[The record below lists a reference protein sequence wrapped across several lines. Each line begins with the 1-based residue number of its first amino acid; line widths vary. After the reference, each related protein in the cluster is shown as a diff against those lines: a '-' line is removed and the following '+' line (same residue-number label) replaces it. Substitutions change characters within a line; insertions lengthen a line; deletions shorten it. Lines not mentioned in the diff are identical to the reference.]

1 MSDPINALQQLA
13 QIWVPRGEQDF
24 GALLG
29 LVTLRA
35 QAFPL
40 DPGFRNQLAPPWVA
54 VVLEAET
61 LGDVIVVM
69 RKRDAAVLVD
79 VTIGGDGRVPSLDFS
94 ELHLQVVEEFFS
106 TMVGP
111 LLDPL
116 RESSGQ
122 PLMLHVKD
130 RRMDNVAPA
139 IPGDGGAIEFT
150 IHNELMPESTF
161 YVLFTAAAAAGSAA
175 LLDGGIPSAG
185 GDIPMSVAAAPPPAA
200 AAPPPM
206 APPVMPTAPPPMPV
220 AAPPMAAPAYAGYP
234 PQAPQGYAPQPG
246 WPPQQQAQAYAVTDP
261 AAYAPATPPW
271 GQPPQPMPA
280 RPAGPSQD
288 EITYQ
293 NLRLGTVT
301 PQPPAQGARV
311 ESIRFLMDLPLKVT
325 AVLGRSDIQI
335 KDLLEMGVGSVL
347 ELDRYENE
355 PVDLL
360 VNDKLVARGEVVVVE
375 DRFGIR
381 ITETISETERL
392 KGIGG

>member
-1 MSDPINALQQLA
+1 MSDPVSALQQLGTTW
-13 QIWVPRGEQDF
+13 IPRGEQDF

-29 LVTLRA
+29 PVTLTCRA
-35 QAFPL
+35 YPL
-40 DPGFRNQLAPPWVA
+40 DPGFRAGLTPPWVA
-54 VVLEAET
+54 VVLEVDAA
-61 LGDVIVVM
+61 GDIVVVM

-116 RESSGQ
+116 RDATGGSYS
-122 PLMLHVKD
+122 LHVKD

-139 IPGDGGAIEFT
+139 VPGDGVVLEFGINT
-150 IHNELMPESTF
+150 ELMPDSSF
-161 YVLFTAAAAAGSAA
+161 YVVFDPAAAGTCASS
-175 LLDGGIPSAG
+175 LGGGAHA
-185 GDIPMSVAAAPPPAA
+185 VPAA
-200 AAPPPM
+200 AAPPPV
-206 APPVMPTAPPPMPV
+206 AV
-220 AAPPMAAPAYAGYP
+220 AAAPPPMAAPMAAVPAGAPPMAVPAAAPYGYPQQPAPGYP
-234 PQAPQGYAPQPG
+234 PPQAGG
-246 WPPQQQAQAYAVTDP
+246 WPPQPQAVPGYPPAPDPYGAWAQPQA
-261 AAYAPATPPW
+261 
-271 GQPPQPMPA
+271 GG
-280 RPAGPSQD
+280 RPGPTAE

-293 NLRLGTVT
+293 NVRLSQVT
-301 PQPPAQGARV
+301 PQAPAAGARV

>member
-1 MSDPINALQQLA
+1 MSDPTTALQGLGTTW
-13 QIWVPRGEQDF
+13 IPRGEQDF

-29 LVTLRA
+29 AVQLTCR
-35 QAFPL
+35 AFPL
-40 DPGFRNQLAPPWVA
+40 DPGFRAGLTPPWVA
-54 VVLEAET
+54 VVLEVDGA
-61 LGDVIVVM
+61 GDIVVVM

-116 RESSGQ
+116 RDATGQ
-122 PLMLHVKD
+122 PFGLHVKD

-139 IPGDGGAIEFT
+139 VPPDGVVLEFGINT
-150 IHNELMPESTF
+150 ELMPDSSF
-161 YVLFTAAAAAGSAA
+161 YVVFNGAAAAVCAGS
-175 LLDGGIPSAG
+175 GGGA
-185 GDIPMSVAAAPPPAA
+185 AAAPTAYAPPPPAVS
-200 AAPPPM
+200 APPPM
-206 APPVMPTAPPPMPV
+206 AAVPAMAPAAAQMPAAAPYGYQPQAPPP
-220 AAPPMAAPAYAGYP
+220 GYP
-234 PQAPQGYAPQPG
+234 PPQQQPG
-246 WPPQQQAQAYAVTDP
+246 WPPQPQPSGYPPGDPYAT
-261 AAYAPATPPW
+261 W
-271 GQPPQPMPA
+271 GQQQ
-280 RPAGPSQD
+280 RPGPTPE

-293 NLRLGTVT
+293 NVRLSTVT
-301 PQPPAQGARV
+301 PQAPAAGARV

>member
-1 MSDPINALQQLA
+1 VSDFTAALQQL
-13 QIWVPRGEQDF
+13 GEAWIPKGQNDV

-29 LVTLRA
+29 PVTLRCS
-35 QAFPL
+35 AFPME
-40 DPGFRNQLAPPWVA
+40 PGFKTSLQPPWVA
-54 VVLEAET
+54 VVLEADD
-61 LGDVIVVM
+61 LGDVVVVM

-94 ELHLQVVEEFFS
+94 DLHLQVVEEFFS

-116 RESSGQ
+116 REASGQ
-122 PLMLHVKD
+122 SLALHVKD

-139 IPGDGGAIEFT
+139 VPNDGGVIEFT
-150 IHNELMPESTF
+150 INTELMPDSSF
-161 YVLFTAAAAAGSAA
+161 YVAFNGPAASGVAAMLGGGAPAASDVPFAAPAAA
-175 LLDGGIPSAG
+175 P
-185 GDIPMSVAAAPPPAA
+185 PPPAA

-206 APPVMPTAPPPMPV
+206 TVPQ
-220 AAPPMAAPAYAGYP
+220 AAPAAAAMPPPQGYPGYP
-234 PQAPQGYAPQPG
+234 PQTAPYPPLQQQPPPG
-246 WPPQQQAQAYAVTDP
+246 WSPQ
-261 AAYAPATPPW
+261 ATPPPYGMPDPYGGW
-271 GQPPQPMPA
+271 GQQHPPVPTVVGAPPQRGGGAEDP
-280 RPAGPSQD
+280 
-288 EITYQ
+288 ITYQ
-293 NLRLGTVT
+293 NVRLGQVT
-301 PQPPAQGARV
+301 PQPPPAGARV

>member
-1 MSDPINALQQLA
+1 MSDGVTGLQRLGEA
-13 QIWVPRGEQDF
+13 WLPRGEQDF

-29 LVTLRA
+29 AVSLKCRA
-35 QAFPL
+35 FAA
-40 DPGFRNQLAPPWVA
+40 DPGFKSQLAPPWVA
-54 VVLEAET
+54 VTLEIEGS
-61 LGDVIVVM
+61 GDIVVLM
-69 RKRDAAVLVD
+69 KKRDAAVLVD

-111 LLDPL
+111 LLDPV
-116 RESSGQ
+116 RETTGDALS
-122 PLMLHVKD
+122 LHVKD

-139 IPGDGGAIEFT
+139 VPGDGAVLEFT
-150 IHNELMPESTF
+150 INTELMPDSAF
-161 YVLFTAAAAAGSAA
+161 YVAFNGAATEFCAGAMGGGAGPEPSAA
-175 LLDGGIPSAG
+175 NAPY
-185 GDIPMSVAAAPPPAA
+185 AAPPAAGGPGPAA
-200 AAPPPM
+200 SFPAPAPGPATATAPVATAPAMTATGTQAYAPPAGYGAYPQT
-206 APPVMPTAPPPMPV
+206 PP
-220 AAPPMAAPAYAGYP
+220 GYP
-234 PQAPQGYAPQPG
+234 PPAPG
-246 WPPQQQAQAYAVTDP
+246 WPPQQPAYPTPDPYAAWAQP
-261 AAYAPATPPW
+261 PAPAPHAPAMDEVTYRNVSL
-271 GQPPQPMPA
+271 GQ
-280 RPAGPSQD
+280 
-288 EITYQ
+288 
-293 NLRLGTVT
+293 VT
-301 PQPPAQGARV
+301 PQPPAPGARV